1 MLNWLQNHSESM
13 LGMLRRM
20 VEQESPSTNKEAV
33 DRFGENLA
41 SLFEETGALVRTIE
55 VENFGNHLLA
65 EWDGPSDDRILVI
78 GHMDTVWEL
87 GTLESMPFRLDEGRA
102 YGPGTF
108 DMKAGL
114 VQLLFAVRALA
125 EKGKRPGAKL
135 AALINSDEEVGSST
149 SRSLIEEQAR
159 RSRTVL
165 VLEPSL
171 SPGGRLK
178 TFRKGAGVFHLEV
191 EGRAAHAGLDPRGGA
206 SAIEELSRQ
215 VQRLHGMTDYD
226 RGVTVNVGTV
236 CGGTRVN
243 VIAAEAE
250 AEIDLR
256 VSTMDDAREMERAIL
271 GLQSTLEGTRVIVT
285 GGVDRPPLER
295 TPAVVELY
303 HRARDIAQELGF
315 ELGEGAAGGGS
326 DGNLTAACGTPT
338 LDGMG
343 AVGDGAHAAHE
354 HVIVDEMPK
363 RAALLA
369 GLLEVL

>member
-1 MLNWLQNHSESM
+1 MLNWLQNQRESM
-13 LGMLRRM
+13 VGLLREM

-33 DRFGENLA
+33 DRFGVNLT
-41 SLFEETGALVRTIE
+41 SLFEDIGAVVRTIE
-55 VENFGNHLLA
+55 VEEFGNHLLA
-65 EWDGPSDDRILVI
+65 EWGGPSSDQVLVI
-78 GHMDTVWEL
+78 GHLDTVWEL
-87 GTLESMPFRLDEGRA
+87 GTLETMPFRLDGGRA

-108 DMKAGL
+108 DMKGGL
-114 VQLLFAVRALA
+114 VQLLFALRALA
-125 EKGKRPGAKL
+125 ETGRRPRSKL

-159 RSRTVL
+159 KSRTVL

-178 TFRKGAGVFHLEV
+178 TFRKGVGVFHLAV

-215 VQRLHGMTDYD
+215 VQRLHAMTDYD
-226 RGVTVNVGTV
+226 RGTTVNVGTV
-236 CGGTRVN
+236 SGGTRVN
-243 VIAAEAE
+243 VVAAQAE

-256 VSTMDDAREMERAIL
+256 VSTMEDARAMEKAIL
-271 GLQSTLEGTRVIVT
+271 GLQATLEGTRVRVT

-295 TPAVVELY
+295 TPAVVALY
-303 HRARDIAQELGF
+303 HRARDIAQDLGF
-315 ELGEGAAGGGS
+315 DLGEGAAGGGS
-326 DGNLTAACGTPT
+326 DGNLTAACGVPT

-343 AVGDGAHAAHE
+343 AVGDGAHAVHE

>member
-1 MLNWLQNHSESM
+1 MLNWLEGQRDSM
-13 LGMLRRM
+13 LKLLQRM

-33 DRFGENLA
+33 NRFGENLA
-41 SLFEETGALVRTIE
+41 SLFEDTGALVRTIE
-55 VENFGNHLLA
+55 VEDSGNHLLA
-65 EWDGPSDDRILVI
+65 EWEGSSGDQTLVL
-78 GHMDTVWEL
+78 GHMDTVWEV
-87 GTLESMPFRLDEGRA
+87 GTLERMPFRVDEGRA

-114 VQLLFAVRALA
+114 VQLLFAVRALR
-125 EKGKRPGAKL
+125 ETGRRPSSKF

-149 SRSLIEEQAR
+149 SRSLIEDEAR
-159 RSRTVL
+159 QSHAVL

-178 TFRKGAGVFHLEV
+178 TFRKGVGVFRLEV

-215 VQRLHGMTDYD
+215 VQHLHGMTDYD

-236 CGGTRVN
+236 RGGTRVN
-243 VIAAEAE
+243 VIAAEAD

-256 VSTMDDAREMERAIL
+256 VSSIEDAREMERKIL
-271 GLQSTLEGTRVIVT
+271 GLQAKLEGTRVVVT

-326 DGNLTAACGTPT
+326 DGNLTAACGIPT
-338 LDGMG
+338 LDGLG
-343 AVGDGAHAAHE
+343 AVGDGAHAVHE